1 MFGFGFSFSA
11 CSVMF
16 KIVHHN
22 SLNHIHRVKRFS
34 RLKKK
39 KLFCTE
45 LISSKT
51 YFSCTL
57 GIFLLWIGVSFSF
70 LIRLASGLTL

>member
-1 MFGFGFSFSA
+1 MKKLFKIYPVKCMFGFGFSFSA

-39 KLFCTE
+39 YCFAQ
-45 LISSKT
+45 S
-51 YFSCTL
+51 
-57 GIFLLWIGVSFSF
+57 
-70 LIRLASGLTL
+70 